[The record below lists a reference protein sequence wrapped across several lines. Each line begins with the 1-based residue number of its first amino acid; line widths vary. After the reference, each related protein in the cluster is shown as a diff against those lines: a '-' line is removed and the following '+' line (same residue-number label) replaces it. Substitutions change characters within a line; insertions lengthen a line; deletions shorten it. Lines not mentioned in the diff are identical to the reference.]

1 MYFNPL
7 QGFYPTKCPTR
18 LISLLGDMI
27 TSSLAV
33 DTKTPSGMLQ
43 GAFWYWVG
51 ESNSYCEIENLE
63 Y

>member
-1 MYFNPL
+1 MTVKGKKTGQNV
-7 QGFYPTKCPTR
+7 TETVR
-18 LISLLGDMI
+18 
-27 TSSLAV
+27 
-33 DTKTPSGMLQ
+33 KTPSGMLQ